1 MTDPVVIPET
11 GQTYERAEILKWF
24 GLGRNWDPMTNT
36 PVNPANIKPNYALKS
51 LIDEW
56 RATGG
61 PAAAAVPASAATLKQ
76 ESAREFR
83 ARSLA
88 DDAVIVECTSTTPIE
103 TVLIAG
109 IDQSGSMAEP
119 SVRATS
125 GTMEAS
131 ALTRLDLVKHCLRI
145 MAAMAQKRGAAMGIV
160 GFSDSATVAL
170 PVQAMDKMA
179 MDRAEKAITDLRAGG
194 STNMWAGLRIC
205 LEQAATYAE
214 RHPTANIHV
223 MFLTD
228 GEPTEGYLP
237 MAGIQ
242 GSLKK
247 RLEAQKGRVTVSC
260 FGFGYNLDSKLMEGI
275 AVEGGGTFGLISDGR
290 MAGTNII
297 NYCATALA
305 TAAAHVE
312 LEVGAARVPVG
323 NIQIGV
329 PRTVFLPN
337 GTTLGAQV
345 SIRYGSSKGG
355 VATADVGPASDDEK
369 DNAKVLRRLRAEV
382 AKASRSKNL
391 LENDWSGL
399 QMMLDWIGDHDGG
412 FRSAV
417 MEDIQNG
424 TADKGQLLKA
434 VSSEAW
440 FRDWGLNHLL
450 SYGRGL
456 ACQQCLNFKDAA
468 LQFFAGPLFKEIQA
482 EGNELFDNLPAPTAT
497 GYSSYGRYSG
507 GYSSGGVVST
517 INMSSFNQAAGGCF
531 AGNCLVEMATNNER
545 KYVSQLRAGDVVRG
559 GHRIL
564 CVVRTRLTVRPKM
577 VRLPGLDITE
587 WHPIRLLE
595 GGWRFPCELGEAK
608 EAPINAYYNLVLES
622 GHTIRIGNYEVCTL
636 GHGFTDNY
644 VIRHPYFGTQAVV
657 DDLRSMPGWN
667 DGFVELDPAAT
678 RRSPETGLICG
689 I

>member
-1 MTDPVVIPET
+1 MKDPVIIPET
-11 GQTYERAEILKWF
+11 GQTYERSEILKWF
-24 GLGRNWDPMTNT
+24 ALGRNWDPMTNT
-36 PVNPANIKPNYALKS
+36 PVNPANIKPNYALKG

-56 RATGG
+56 RASGG
-61 PAAAAVPASAATLKQ
+61 ATAPAVTALKQ
-76 ESAREFR
+76 ELAREFR
-83 ARSLA
+83 ARTA
-88 DDAVIVECTSTTPIE
+88 GTDTVILECTSAEPVE
-103 TVLIAG
+103 AVLIAG

-119 SVRATS
+119 CVRATS
-125 GTMEAS
+125 GMTEAS

-179 MDRAEKAITDLRAGG
+179 MDRAEKAISDLRASGG
-194 STNMWAGLRIC
+194 TNMWAGLRTC

-214 RHPTANIHV
+214 THPTASVHV

-312 LEVGAARVPVG
+312 LEIGAARVRVPVG
-323 NIQIGV
+323 NIQVGV
-329 PRTVFLPN
+329 PRTVALPS
-337 GTTLGAQV
+337 GVTVVAGGQLTV
-345 SIRYGSSKGG
+345 RYGSSKGG
-355 VATADVGPASDDEK
+355 VATAEVGPASDDEK
-369 DNAKVLRRLRAEV
+369 DNAKVLRRLQAEV
-382 AKASRSKNL
+382 AKASRSTNL

-417 MEDIQNG
+417 MTDIQSPE
-424 TADKGQLLKA
+424 ADKGQLLKA
-434 VSSEAW
+434 VREEGW
-440 FRDWGLNHLL
+440 FRWGLNHLL

-482 EGNELFDNLPAPTAT
+482 EGNELFDNLPAPKPT
-497 GYSSYGRYSG
+497 GYSPYGGFSYGA
-507 GYSSGGVVST
+507 GGVPST
-517 INMSSFNQAAGGCF
+517 ISMSSFNQAAGGCF
-531 AGNCLVEMATNNER
+531 AGNCLVEMAENGQR

-564 CVVRTRLTVRPKM
+564 CVVRTRLTARPKM

-608 EAPINAYYNLVLES
+608 ESPINAYYNLVLES

-657 DDLRSMPGWN
+657 DDLRTMPGWN
-667 DGFVELDPAAT
+667 DGLVELDPAGT
-678 RRSPETGLICG
+678 RRSPETGLICK